1 MGGIKIW
8 WGESTGGENF
18 LSIQD
23 FFIKR
28 NQIRRKLISSHDLVT
43 FTEEILNGKL
53 YFCAVCVNV
62 NNSAFGTFY
71 YYLLKS

>member
-1 MGGIKIW
+1 MVGGIKIW

-23 FFIKR
+23 FFIKCI
-28 NQIRRKLISSHDLVT
+28 QIRRKLISSHDLVT

-53 YFCAVCVNV
+53 SFCAVCVNV
-62 NNSAFGTFY
+62 NNSVFLERFITIY
-71 YYLLKS
+71 

>member
-1 MGGIKIW
+1 MVGGIKIW

-18 LSIQD
+18 LSIQY
-23 FFIKR
+23 FLIKR

-53 YFCAVCVNV
+53 SLRAVCVNV
-62 NNSAFGTFY
+62 NNSVFLERFITIY
-71 YYLLKS
+71 